1 MTPQQI
7 SDKMDGL
14 TVLVTG
20 GAGFIGSNLVAELLS
35 LPIKELRVLDDLSTG
50 FMINLSEFEDNT
62 KFHFTKGSITDFK
75 VCSDICQGVDVV
87 FHMAALGSV
96 PRSIDNPVATNEVNV
111 AGFVN
116 VLTAAKDAG
125 VKRLV
130 YSSSSSV
137 YGDDQTLPKVE
148 RSIGNALSP
157 YAVSKR
163 TNELYAKVFSN
174 LYDIDVVGL
183 RYFNVFGPKQ
193 SLKGPYSAVIPIF
206 VSNLLKN
213 QECCINGDGSIS
225 RDFTFVK
232 NVVNA
237 NILAGL
243 TDLDDTASRLYNIA
257 MGDQISLKG
266 LYEAIENEIQ
276 SGLSVGYNPPRVGD
290 ISSSLASIELAMKD
304 LKYKPE
310 IEFEA
315 GLKTTIDWYKANI

>member
-1 MTPQQI
+1 MLLKNTT
-7 SDKMDGL
+7 DKLNGL

-20 GAGFIGSNLVAELLS
+20 GAGFIGSNLVAELLKH
-35 LPIKELRVLDDLSTG
+35 PIKQLRVFDDLSTG
-50 FMINLSEFEDNT
+50 FLSNIEEFETDS
-62 KFHFTKGSITDFK
+62 KFQFTKGSITDFNA
-75 VCSDICQGVDVV
+75 CSEICKDVDVV

-111 AGFVN
+111 EGFVN

-137 YGDDQTLPKVE
+137 YGDDQTLPKIE
-148 RSIGNALSP
+148 NSIGNALSP

-213 QECCINGDGSIS
+213 KECFINGDGSIS

-290 ISSSLASIELAMKD
+290 ISSSLASIELAKMD
-304 LKYKPE
+304 LAYEGE
-310 IEFEA
+310 IGFED
-315 GLKTTIDWYKANI
+315 GLRTTINWYKANT